1 MREHNE
7 SDPGGPPGPKS
18 TSGTKVD
25 LDIMKM
31 QRKIT
36 LFGFMGRKGLH
47 IGVDSNEDVLVF

>member
-1 MREHNE
+1 MEF
-7 SDPGGPPGPKS
+7 GPKS

-31 QRKIT
+31 LRKKT

-47 IGVDSNEDVLVF
+47 NGVGSNEDALVF

>member
-1 MREHNE
+1 MEF
-7 SDPGGPPGPKS
+7 GPKS

-31 QRKIT
+31 LRKIT

-47 IGVDSNEDVLVF
+47 SGVDSNEDVLVFQF